1 MELKMK
7 DVMEILKVPEKEIL
21 KYIKEKG
28 MPVHMIN
35 HQNMFNKEEVKAW
48 VIKNGMTVSE
58 ELLQLAG
65 TGRAVRISELILNG
79 SFIQGVQGKNP
90 VELLTDAVKRMKL
103 PSEVRRPD
111 VLTSLI
117 EREEMMPTAV
127 GRGIA
132 IPHPRNPIIADV
144 DHESI
149 TVCSITP
156 PSNYN
161 SVDGNPVHTMFIILS
176 ANSKRHL
183 EILSKL
189 VFLLQ
194 QQEFNGMLSRGAPQG
209 DVMDYIIA
217 AEKKMAERGK

>member
-21 KYIKEKG
+21 KYIREKG
-28 MPVHMIN
+28 MPAHKIN

-48 VIKNGMTVSE
+48 VIRNGMTVSE

-65 TGRAVRISELILNG
+65 TGRPVRISELILNG
-79 SFIQGVQGKNP
+79 GFIQGVKGGNP
-90 VELLTDAVKRMKL
+90 VELLTDAVKQMKL

-132 IPHPRNPIIADV
+132 IPHPRNPIIADI

-161 SVDGNPVHTMFIILS
+161 SVDGKPVHTMFIILS

-194 QQEFNGMLSRGAPQG
+194 QPEFNGMLSTGAPQG

>member
-1 MELKMK
+1 MK
-7 DVMEILKVPEKEIL
+7 DVSEILKVPEREIL
-21 KYIKEKG
+21 KYIKEMG
-28 MPVHMIN
+28 MPVHVIN
-35 HQNMFNKEEVKAW
+35 HQNMFNKEEIKEW

-58 ELLQLAG
+58 KMLELSG
-65 TGRAVRISELILNG
+65 TSRPVRISELIKNG
-79 SFIQGVQGKNP
+79 AVLHNVTGRDPK
-90 VELLTDAVKRMKL
+90 ELLADAVKRMKL
-103 PSEVRRPD
+103 PAEVKRAD

-149 TVCSITP
+149 TVCFITP

-161 SVDGNPVHTMFIILS
+161 SVDGKPVHTMFIILS

-189 VFLLQ
+189 LFLCQ
-194 QQEFNGMLSRGAPQG
+194 QKEFIEMLESAKPFEE
-209 DVMDYIIA
+209 VMDYIVE
-217 AEKKMAERGK
+217 AEKKMPERSK